1 MSPTVNKYLSK
12 FGYRTISLKKPVEP
26 GLNMVVVIPAYSE
39 PDLLKTLQSIET
51 CEKPENPFEVIVVFN
66 HSENAS
72 SAIKNQNI
80 KYYNKADEFIKSGA
94 LKYKCFLIEA
104 FDLLEKIAG
113 VGLARKIGMDE
124 AVYRLSDNT
133 DGLIVCLDADC
144 TVAPNYLVAIE
155 QHFKEYK
162 NTPGASIYFEHPLQY
177 SDNDLAKGIVEYE
190 LHLRYYNQLIKYTG
204 HPFAFHTVGSS
215 MVVRSWA
222 YQKQGGMNKRKAGE
236 DFYFLQKIML
246 LDHFSEI
253 KNTVVCPSPRISD
266 RVPFGTGKAQGDW
279 VDKQKEKHFTYSPEV
294 AKVLKKLFEMV
305 AEKGNQMVEIAISE
319 IPEQII
325 NFIGLEA
332 WELKMKELARNTSND
347 KAFVKR
353 FYAWFNLF
361 MILRFIHY
369 YRDKY
374 EANIPVMEA
383 AKRLLEILGQKS
395 GSYEAIALLEKFREI
410 EKVKIG

>member
-1 MSPTVNKYLSK
+1 MINKYLAK
-12 FGYRTISLKKPVEP
+12 FGYRPISIKQSVEQ
-26 GLNMVVVIPAYSE
+26 GLNMMVVIPAYNE
-39 PDLLKTLQSIET
+39 PDLIKTLQSLEK
-51 CEKPENPFEVIVVFN
+51 CEKPDRPIEIIVVFN
-66 HSENAS
+66 HPENAS
-72 SAIKNQNI
+72 SEIKHQNL
-80 KYYNKADEFIKSGA
+80 KYYDETFKFTKSDN
-94 LKYKCFLIEA
+94 LKYKYYLIEA
-104 FDLLEKIAG
+104 FDLPEKIAG

-124 AVYRLSDNT
+124 AVYRLGKNA

-144 TVAPNYLVAIE
+144 TVSSNYLVAIE
-155 QHFKEYK
+155 QHFIHYK
-162 NTPGASIYFEHPLQY
+162 NSPGASIYFEHPLQY
-177 SDNDLAKGIVEYE
+177 SDSNLALGIVQYE

-361 MILRFIHY
+361 MILRFVHY

>member
-1 MSPTVNKYLSK
+1 MINKYLAK
-12 FGYRTISLKKPVEP
+12 FGYRPISIKQSVEQ
-26 GLNMVVVIPAYSE
+26 GLNMVVVIPAYNE
-39 PDLLKTLQSIET
+39 PDLIKTLQSLEK
-51 CEKPENPFEVIVVFN
+51 CEKPDRPIEIIVVFN
-66 HSENAS
+66 HPENAS
-72 SAIKNQNI
+72 SEIKHQNL
-80 KYYNKADEFIKSGA
+80 KYYDETFKFTKSDN
-94 LKYKCFLIEA
+94 LKYKYYLIEA
-104 FDLLEKIAG
+104 FDLPEKIAG

-124 AVYRLSDNT
+124 AVYRLGKNA

-144 TVAPNYLVAIE
+144 TVSSNYLVAIE
-155 QHFKEYK
+155 QHFIHYK
-162 NTPGASIYFEHPLQY
+162 NSPGASIYFEHPLQY
-177 SDNDLAKGIVEYE
+177 SDSNLALGIVQYE

-361 MILRFIHY
+361 MILRFVHY

>member
-1 MSPTVNKYLSK
+1 MINKYLAK
-12 FGYRTISLKKPVEP
+12 FGYRPISIKQSVEQ
-26 GLNMVVVIPAYSE
+26 GLNMMVVIPAYNE
-39 PDLLKTLQSIET
+39 PDLIKTLQSLEK
-51 CEKPENPFEVIVVFN
+51 CEKPDRPIEIIVVFN
-66 HSENAS
+66 HPENAS
-72 SAIKNQNI
+72 SEIKHQNL
-80 KYYNKADEFIKSGA
+80 KYYDETFKFTKSDN
-94 LKYKCFLIEA
+94 LKYKYYLIEA
-104 FDLLEKIAG
+104 FDLPEKIAG

-124 AVYRLSDNT
+124 AVYRLGKNA

-144 TVAPNYLVAIE
+144 TVSSNYLVAIE
-155 QHFKEYK
+155 QHFIHYK
-162 NTPGASIYFEHPLQY
+162 NSPGASIYFEHPLQY
-177 SDNDLAKGIVEYE
+177 SDSNLALGIVQYE